1 MYNYYITMLFSYSD
15 HKVLLQLDDNVNLSA
30 EDTTTV
36 SSYKL
41 SKSTH
46 LTGNHSHAY
55 TIKLAVTVPII
66 CDQAC
71 DD

>member
-1 MYNYYITMLFSYSD
+1 MLFSYSD
-15 HKVLLQLDDNVNLSA
+15 HKILLQLDDNVNLSA

-55 TIKLAVTVPII
+55 TIKLAVTVPIYNHNYLI
-66 CDQAC
+66 VYVYTYA
-71 DD
+71 